1 MPISLTSLRF
11 GDISSFSD
19 DTTSPSPK
27 PSQTADSDPSAILL
41 PRGTFENPY
50 VGFPSLSAAQATWAE
65 IADVTGCAIELVHHT
80 RKTGG
85 ADVTVEDGRGGSAL
99 LAKVRSGRVINVMSD
114 AEASKAGVKNRRFFF
129 RVENGKASM

>member
-11 GDISSFSD
+11 GDISTFSD

-50 VGFPSLSAAQATWAE
+50 VGFPSLSAAQDYNRIAMWAASSISLNSTQE
-65 IADVTGCAIELVHHT
+65 GTSLPLRAVAPSA
-80 RKTGG
+80 GG
-85 ADVTVEDGRGGSAL
+85 RPPECL
-99 LAKVRSGRVINVMSD
+99 
-114 AEASKAGVKNRRFFF
+114 
-129 RVENGKASM
+129 